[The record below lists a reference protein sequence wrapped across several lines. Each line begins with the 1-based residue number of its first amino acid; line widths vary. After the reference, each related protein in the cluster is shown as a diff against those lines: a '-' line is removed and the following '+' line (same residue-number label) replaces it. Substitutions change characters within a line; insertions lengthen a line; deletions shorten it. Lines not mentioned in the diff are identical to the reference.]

1 MDVVSI
7 LNLLTII
14 ANFTFSLSIVFVR
27 FPPPLTIGFHTT
39 SHKEAEH
46 LGLCGVAM
54 NIGGNKLDIIQGV
67 VGQVGQGVP
76 AVLSQ
81 RGHWAGLGVTD
92 DNVLFVVCVL
102 GLGLELKYG
111 I

>member
-1 MDVVSI
+1 
-7 LNLLTII
+7 
-14 ANFTFSLSIVFVR
+14 
-27 FPPPLTIGFHTT
+27 
-39 SHKEAEH
+39 
-46 LGLCGVAM
+46 M

>member
-1 MDVVSI
+1 
-7 LNLLTII
+7 
-14 ANFTFSLSIVFVR
+14 
-27 FPPPLTIGFHTT
+27 
-39 SHKEAEH
+39 
-46 LGLCGVAM
+46 M
-54 NIGGNKLDIIQGV
+54 NVGGDKLDIIEGV
-67 VGQVGQGVP
+67 IGQVGQGVP

-81 RGHWAGLGVTD
+81 WGHWARAGVTD